1 VTFSRI
7 CAVLIDDRVVVARVP
22 VHAWEKSRKPPTA
35 RAKCL
40 GALVAVGRFTGLAGM
55 IVRSETLNQTFRK
68 AGMRSSRQASQ
79 ERRPK
84 IKRVDMT
91 RGRMLPG
98 FFFVKEK
105 PCGSRLSQ

>member
-1 VTFSRI
+1 VTLSCV
-7 CAVLIDDRVVVARVP
+7 CAVPIDDRVVVARVP
-22 VHAWEKSRKPPTA
+22 VNAWEKSRKPPIA

-40 GALVAVGRFTGLAGM
+40 GVLVAVGRLAGLAGM
-55 IVRSETLNQTFRK
+55 LVRSEALNQAFRK

-98 FFFVKEK
+98 FFFVK
-105 PCGSRLSQ
+105 